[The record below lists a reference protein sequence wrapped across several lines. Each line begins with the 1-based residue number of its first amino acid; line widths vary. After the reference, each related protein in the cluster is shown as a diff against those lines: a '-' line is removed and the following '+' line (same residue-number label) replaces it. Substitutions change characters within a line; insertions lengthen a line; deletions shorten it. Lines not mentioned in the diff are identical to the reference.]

1 MELGTTPSDI
11 NTIKTDFIAN
21 RFKDGN
27 GQVCPNILPTYMF
40 NDADY
45 ISANSLPT
53 TTNTITHYKTSGVQA
68 NLPIKAPIT
77 LQPLAQTVAF
87 VKPPLDESYLD
98 NLSGLCPKQTC
109 QDIDVLYSLTAQYNN
124 DPTYPGTIMAV
135 MKSVTANPYQCDIEA
150 DVVYDSQI
158 TDLVTD
164 KPIDKGAVDYSR
176 NDAGSLI
183 ATPKPMP
190 YTGMSRTKMS
200 LYLGVNKLT
209 CNIELSDIADISKVE
224 SGAAI
229 QTNTAP
235 LFSPLIYT
243 KMLKEKA
250 SVNNTADILSGKL
263 SAVAGSA
270 RNVVTD
276 YNTNTGSAVA
286 KILSPFVDYS
296 TKIEEPAPLKARS
309 FGLDRERNSK
319 GEYTDAYKTM
329 QFNSPL
335 QQESNVEPQEE
346 SRGTSYKFLRFRP
359 LQTRNP
365 ASKHVHVGKFFF
377 YHGEQAIEFSKGTV
391 SNPMGTWEGR
401 IQDVT
406 GVGTSPGWIDT
417 HKKPLVFAFPAP
429 ILVNGYRIQT
439 PPIGTD
445 PGCDPVSW
453 ILEGSTNGTFWTVLD
468 RRTNYP
474 TPVQR
479 SSNTWI
485 ERF

>member
-1 MELGTTPSDI
+1 
-11 NTIKTDFIAN
+11 
-21 RFKDGN
+21 
-27 GQVCPNILPTYMF
+27 
-40 NDADY
+40 
-45 ISANSLPT
+45 
-53 TTNTITHYKTSGVQA
+53 
-68 NLPIKAPIT
+68 
-77 LQPLAQTVAF
+77 
-87 VKPPLDESYLD
+87 
-98 NLSGLCPKQTC
+98 
-109 QDIDVLYSLTAQYNN
+109 
-124 DPTYPGTIMAV
+124 MAV

-164 KPIDKGAVDYSR
+164 KPIDKGAVDYSK

-183 ATPKPMP
+183 ATPKSMP

-200 LYLGVNKLT
+200 LYLGINKLT
-209 CNIELSDIADISKVE
+209 CNIELSDIADISKVD

-229 QTNTAP
+229 QTNTPP
-235 LFSPLIYT
+235 LFSPLIYA

-250 SVNNTADILSGKL
+250 SVNNTAPILSGKL

-270 RNVVTD
+270 RKVIAD
-276 YNTNTGSAVA
+276 YNTNTGSAVT

-296 TKIEEPAPLKARS
+296 TKVEEPAPLKARS

-319 GEYTDAYKTM
+319 GEYTDAYKAM

-335 QQESNVEPQEE
+335 QQESTVEPQEE
-346 SRGTSYKFLRFRP
+346 SRGTPYKFLRFRP
-359 LQTRNP
+359 VQTRNP
-365 ASKHVHVGKFFF
+365 ASKHVHVGKFVF
-377 YHGEQAIEFSKGTV
+377 YHGEQAIQFSKGTV
-391 SNPMGTWEGR
+391 TNPMGTWEGR
-401 IQDVT
+401 IEDVT
-406 GVGTSPGWIDT
+406 GTGTPPGWIDA

-479 SSNTWI
+479 SSDTWI